1 MGVVPGT
8 EVTVCSLFPSYWSY
22 SKFAVCCLWVTVLCA
37 SYLCHYCRTFSRA
50 CILRVCA
57 GYATLNLAS
66 NGLSASNSIVFAQ
79 YTLALLELNHI
90 MLYMINDKLKKR

>member
-1 MGVVPGT
+1 MLPVSELLVIFKVRCLLSVGIRPL
-8 EVTVCSLFPSYWSY
+8 CQLSLSLLPY
-22 SKFAVCCLWVTVLCA
+22 
-37 SYLCHYCRTFSRA
+37 FSRA

-90 MLYMINDKLKKR
+90 MLYMINDKLKKDKQLSL